1 MGNNTTSECLKSNML
16 AYRFIYYGSGFV
28 LLSVLPPDKH
38 LSFAIS
44 VIGVFS
50 LALGLI
56 RLKVNDKP
64 DRQCGS
70 DAIAYLLAAL
80 IFLLAVIQFVLI
92 SLPWSSFDREANALT
107 LLSLLLS
114 KYSAFIIVA
123 VLAMVMGS
131 RIRRMCRETEDECDD
146 TWGSQCRMALSN
158 VSVSWSSLQ
167 RTTIVFVIFPCVF
180 LLLFYLRFLLDGTLS
195 FGDYVH
201 FSHNGN
207 VEYAEHLL
215 AFVLVAELAPFVA
228 GVHLLMTLRQMGK
241 MPNVK

>member
-16 AYRFIYYGSGFV
+16 AYRFMYYGSGFV

-56 RLKVNDKP
+56 RLKIDNKLNQ
-64 DRQCGS
+64 QCGN
-70 DAIAYLLAAL
+70 DAITYLLAAL
-80 IFLLAVIQFVLI
+80 ILLLATIQFALV
-92 SLPWSSFDREANALT
+92 SLPWNFFNRETNTLT

-123 VLAMVMGS
+123 VLAMIMDS

-146 TWGSQCRMALSN
+146 TWDSQCRIALSN
-158 VSVSWSSLQ
+158 ASACWSSLQ
-167 RTTIVFVIFPCVF
+167 RTTIVFVIFPSVF

-215 AFVLVAELAPFVA
+215 VFVLLTELAPFVA
-228 GVHLLMTLRQMGK
+228 GAHLLMTLRQMVK